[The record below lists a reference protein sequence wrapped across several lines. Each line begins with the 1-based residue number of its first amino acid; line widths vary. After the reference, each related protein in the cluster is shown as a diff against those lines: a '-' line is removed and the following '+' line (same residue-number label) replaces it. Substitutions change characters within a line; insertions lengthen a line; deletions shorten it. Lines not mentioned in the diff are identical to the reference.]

1 MFKVNRISKYLS
13 MLLTDA
19 NVTKM
24 LVVTDQLGVT
34 EYNIYKKCKSV
45 IVLNVT
51 NRNKVNILFL
61 KAEVKR

>member
-1 MFKVNRISKYLS
+1 